1 MKNQK
6 FDLQNRLVKFTILIM
21 EIVELLPKTYT
32 GRHFKNQLVRSG
44 TASAFLYGE
53 AQAAESRKD
62 FIHKMKIGLKELRES
77 FVVLIIIKEKP
88 LIEHKKVE
96 QALVECDELI
106 SIFFTSIDT
115 AKRNMKNKNIQYP
128 TRNIQ

>member
-6 FDLQNRLVKFTILIM
+6 FDLQNRLVKFAILIM
-21 EIVELLPKTYT
+21 KIVEMLPKNYT

-44 TASAFLYGE
+44 TAPAFIYGE

-62 FIHKMKIGLKELRES
+62 FVHKMKIGLKELRES
-77 FVVLIIIKEKP
+77 FIALTIIKEKP
-88 LIEHKKVE
+88 LLEHKKAD

-115 AKRNMKNKNIQYP
+115 ATRNMKNRKSNIQG
-128 TRNIQ
+128 

>member
-1 MKNQK
+1 MKYQK

-44 TASAFLYGE
+44 TAPAFLYGE

-62 FIHKMKIGLKELRES
+62 FVHKMKIGLKELRES
-77 FVVLIIIKEKP
+77 FIALTIIKEKP
-88 LIEHKKVE
+88 LLEDKKVN
-96 QALVECDELI
+96 QALRECDELI
-106 SIFFTSIDT
+106 SIFFTSINT
-115 AKRNMKNKNIQYP
+115 AKRNMRQ
-128 TRNIQ
+128 R